1 MFYNRKQNE
10 EKEKWLLSIPC
21 TAAEAEL
28 FVKLQGKQN
37 MPAPTDANASA
48 MQYYAA
54 HRADFYALA
63 EKFWRKKA
71 EVSGAICRVKDRNCR
86 VLLVMRYLQEK
97 SWQEVADEMH
107 ISERHVYRLK
117 KKALKELTVG
127 TLTWNAS

>member
-1 MFYNRKQNE
+1 MFHSRKQNE
-10 EKEKWLLSIPC
+10 DKEKWLLSIPC
-21 TAAEAEL
+21 SEAEAEL
-28 FVKLQGKQN
+28 FLHLQGKKD

-54 HRADFYALA
+54 HRAEFYALA

-71 EVSGAICRVKDRNCR
+71 EVSSAICRVSDRNCR
-86 VLLVMRYLQEK
+86 ILLVMRYLQGK

-107 ISERHVYRLK
+107 LSERHVYRLR

-127 TLTWNAS
+127 TLKWEAS